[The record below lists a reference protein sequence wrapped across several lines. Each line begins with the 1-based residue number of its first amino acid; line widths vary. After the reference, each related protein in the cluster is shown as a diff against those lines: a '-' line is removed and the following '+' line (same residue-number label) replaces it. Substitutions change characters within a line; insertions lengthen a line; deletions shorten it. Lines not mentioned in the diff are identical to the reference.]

1 VGPNVR
7 PLILTGWTGDEW
19 RPVAEV
25 TIPLM
30 RAYATRHGMDCS
42 WADLAG
48 PRPPS
53 WQKIIGLQQ
62 TLPGRPAVIWI
73 DADVVIE
80 DGTRNILDDV
90 PQDADQA
97 LVEHLTGDGTVPN
110 CGVWV
115 VRPAMLDTLTHAWD
129 CNRHITHC
137 WWEQA
142 VMLELMGYVVD
153 GNTAR
158 LDAPTNLYK
167 STAWLG
173 AEWND
178 HPADQRRCE
187 HVRFRHVTQY
197 ENRLEAVK
205 AFASRAAWAT

>member
-1 VGPNVR
+1 VK
-7 PLILTGWTGDEW
+7 PLLLTGWTGDDW
-19 RPVAEV
+19 RLVADV
-25 TIPLM
+25 TLPLM
-30 RAYATRHGMDCS
+30 RSYAERHGCDFS
-42 WADLAG
+42 WAELAG
-48 PRPPS
+48 PRPAP
-53 WQKIIGLQQ
+53 WQKTIALQQ
-62 TLPGRPAVIWI
+62 ALPGRPAVAWI

-80 DGTRNILDDV
+80 DGTKSIFDEFPDDK
-90 PQDADQA
+90 DQA
-97 LVEHLTGDGTVPN
+97 LVEHLTEDGTVPN
-110 CGVWV
+110 TGVWLL
-115 VRPAMLDTLTHAWD
+115 RPAMLEAITQAWD

-142 VMLELMGYVVD
+142 VILEIMGYVVD

>member
-1 VGPNVR
+1 MK
-7 PLILTGWTGDEW
+7 PLLLTGWTGDDW
-19 RPVAEV
+19 QAIADV
-25 TIPLM
+25 TLPLM
-30 RAYATRHGMDCS
+30 KRYAQRHGMDCFT
-42 WADLAG
+42 ADLAG

-62 TLPGRPAVIWI
+62 TLPGRPAVVWI

-90 PQDADQA
+90 PEDVDQGM
-97 LVEHLTGDGTVPN
+97 VEHLTADGTVPN

-115 VRPAMLDTLTHAWD
+115 VRPAMLDAITHAWD

-142 VMLELMGYVVD
+142 AMLELMGYVVD
-153 GNTAR
+153 GHTAR
-158 LDAPTNLYK
+158 LDAPTTLYGR
-167 STAWLG
+167 TAWLG
-173 AEWND
+173 AEWNH
-178 HPADQRRCE
+178 HPRDQRQSE

-197 ENRLEAVK
+197 DNRLEAVK
-205 AFASRAAWAT
+205 AFAARAAWAT